1 MKLNL
6 LTVFLNLG
14 IKKWKKIKKIKVQ
27 MKFQT
32 KAIHS
37 SQSPDSQTGAVV
49 TPIVTSTTFR
59 IKEPGKPVEYDY
71 SRVSTPTR
79 KTLENCMA
87 DLEKGSYCFAL
98 ASGCS
103 ALHIV
108 SQLLKPGDFVLM
120 EEDSYGGSLRL
131 LEHLKK
137 VQGIQVKLIDFSNLE
152 QLKKELHFKVKM
164 IFLESPTNPLLKIID
179 IPAIAKQKA
188 SESLLVVDNTFS
200 SPYFQNPL
208 DLGADIVIHSATKYI
223 GGHSD
228 CLAGLLISNRLDL
241 KESFTFFNKTIGSV
255 LSPFDSYLL
264 LRSLKTLALRMER
277 HHENALELA
286 HFLEKQAQVDQV
298 FYPGLKSHKGHEI
311 AKKQMRGFGGV
322 LSFII
327 KGKQKQALSF
337 LKQLKIFTLAESLG
351 AVESLAEHPL
361 TMTHG
366 AYGSS
371 SVTESL
377 IRLSVGL
384 EDIEDLIQDVQQAF
398 SCL

>member
-1 MKLNL
+1 
-6 LTVFLNLG
+6 
-14 IKKWKKIKKIKVQ
+14 